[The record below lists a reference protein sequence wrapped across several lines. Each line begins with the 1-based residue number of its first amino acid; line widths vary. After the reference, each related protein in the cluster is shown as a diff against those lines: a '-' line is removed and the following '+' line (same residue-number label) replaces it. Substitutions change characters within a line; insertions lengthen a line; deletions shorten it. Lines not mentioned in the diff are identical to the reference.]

1 MALGQA
7 PAGLPAGE
15 AGTRRRVGVS
25 GTMLVPAPTQRLIQ
39 RDEILQ
45 PRELHADQRL
55 LSRIQRPRAR
65 APGPRAL

>member
-7 PAGLPAGE
+7 PAGLPAGG

-45 PRELHADQRL
+45 PREVGLPVHL
-55 LSRIQRPRAR
+55 MSKVPF
-65 APGPRAL
+65 